1 MRASCHGGARP
12 EQRDAYGARLR
23 DRPGETMQRL
33 ADSVVE
39 GTAHAR
45 KARSA
50 RVRVL
55 LNYMQSQDRLG
66 MEAAYNFYLGS
77 VLPGLPFPKPE
88 QVVDAQNTTPAESPK
103 AAEVRI
109 ENIIDPSF
117 ILSSAD
123 RGLYKP

>member
-23 DRPGETMQRL
+23 DRPRETMQRL
-33 ADSVVE
+33 AESVVE

-45 KARSA
+45 KARL
-50 RVRVL
+50 RVL

-77 VLPGLPFPKPE
+77 VLPGLPFPKSE
-88 QVVDAQNTTPAESPK
+88 QVVDAQNTTAAESPK

-109 ENIIDPSF
+109 ET
-117 ILSSAD
+117 SSTRASS
-123 RGLYKP
+123 